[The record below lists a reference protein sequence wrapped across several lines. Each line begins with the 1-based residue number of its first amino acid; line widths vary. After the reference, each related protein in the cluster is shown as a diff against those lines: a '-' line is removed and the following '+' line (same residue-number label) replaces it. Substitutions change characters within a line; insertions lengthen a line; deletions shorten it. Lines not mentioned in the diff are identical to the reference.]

1 MAIIWV
7 QVQAAPYAPNDA
19 AIQATSDSDGAAY
32 IAAALLEIVGDCWGD
47 LKDPATAW
55 LAAHKA
61 KNASTDGGSSSASG
75 PVTSQSVGSVS
86 KSYASG
92 SVNYSTAEDSDL
104 ASTQFGRNFL
114 RLRAL
119 ACPEGFMAV

>member
-1 MAIIWV
+1 MAIIWA
-7 QVQAAPYAPNDA
+7 QVQAAPYAPNDTD
-19 AIQATSDSDGAAY
+19 IQAVSASDGAAY

-47 LKDPATAW
+47 FKDPATAW

-61 KNASTDGGSSSASG
+61 KNAATDGGSSSASG

-86 KSYASG
+86 KSYASV
-92 SVNYSTAEDSDL
+92 SHATAEDSDL
-104 ASTQFGRNFL
+104 ASTQFGRNYL

-119 ACPEGFMAV
+119 TCPDGFMAV